1 MDAAVIVA
9 IAAAGVSA
17 LGVGIT
23 LIVLVVRG
31 GFLLGRLVT
40 QVEGLTAAVGDLRT
54 EMQQSNQDLRTEMQQ
69 NNQDLRTEMQQN
81 NQDLRTEMQQ
91 NNQDLRTE
99 MRQNNQDLRTE
110 MRQNNQDLR
119 TEMQQNNQTLTAAIN
134 ELRAEVQQSN

>member
-69 NNQDLRTEMQQN
+69 SNQDLRTEMQQS
-81 NQDLRTEMQQ
+81 
-91 NNQDLRTE
+91 
-99 MRQNNQDLRTE
+99 
-110 MRQNNQDLR
+110 
-119 TEMQQNNQTLTAAIN
+119 NQTLTAAIN
-134 ELRAEVQQSN
+134 ELRAEVQQSNQTLAALANHTHDTDGRTVFQVPPSVSRQSAI